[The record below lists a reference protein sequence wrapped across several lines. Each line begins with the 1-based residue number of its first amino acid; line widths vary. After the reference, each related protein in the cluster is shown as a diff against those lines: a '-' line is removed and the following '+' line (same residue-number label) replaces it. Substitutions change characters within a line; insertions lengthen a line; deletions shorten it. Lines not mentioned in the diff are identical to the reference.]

1 MSVVLKEDRGQVR
14 LLTLNRPEQMNA
26 YNVPMHDSLIA
37 AIDEADKDSSVRC
50 IVVTGAGKAFC
61 AGADLSGGFSSV
73 TGGEQLDGVIRDL
86 GGMLN
91 LRIFECDTPIIAAV
105 NGHSVGIG
113 LTMLLAMDMKVVSS
127 RTKFVLPF
135 ARRGIVFD
143 GAASFFLP
151 RIIGMNRTQEW
162 LLRGD
167 PIKPEEAL
175 AAGMISEI
183 TEPENVL
190 TRAMEIAKDIAVNV
204 SPTSAAHNKQLLR
217 SSILRGG
224 GYDSGPMAAHMAES
238 VRLIEAFKSHDCKE
252 GVQSFFEK
260 RAPEFKDYEGD

>member
-1 MSVVLKEDRGQVR
+1 MSVVLKEDRGQIR
-14 LLTLNRPEQMNA
+14 LLTLNRPDQMNA
-26 YNVPMHDSLIA
+26 YNVAMHDALIA
-37 AIDEADKDSSVRC
+37 AIDEADKDSSVRV

-61 AGADLSGGFSSV
+61 AGADLTGGFGSV
-73 TGGEQLDGVIRDL
+73 TGGEQLDGITRDL

-91 LRIFECDTPIIAAV
+91 LRIFECDTPVLAAV

-113 LTMLLAMDMKVVSS
+113 LTMLLAMDMKIVSQK
-127 RTKFVLPF
+127 TKFVLPF

-162 LLRGD
+162 LLRGT
-167 PIKPEEAL
+167 PITPAEAL
-175 AAGMISEI
+175 SAGMI
-183 TEPENVL
+183 TEVVEPDQVL
-190 TRAMEIAKDIAVNV
+190 TRTLEIAEDIAVNV

-224 GYDSGPMAAHMAES
+224 GYDSGPLAAHMKES
-238 VRLIEAFKSHDCKE
+238 EMLIEHFSSHDCAE
-252 GVQSFFEK
+252 GVKSFFEK
-260 RAPEFKDYEGD
+260 RSPEFKDYEG

>member
-1 MSVVLKEDRGQVR
+1 MSEVLSETRGQIR
-14 LLTLNRPEQMNA
+14 LLTLNRPEQNNA
-26 YNVPMHDSLIA
+26 YNVPMHDALIA
-37 AIDEADKDSSVRC
+37 AIDEADKDNSVRV
-50 IVVTGAGKAFC
+50 IVVTGAGKMFC
-61 AGADLSGGFSSV
+61 AGADLTGGFASV
-73 TGGEQLDGVIRDL
+73 TGGEEIDGIIRDL

-91 LRIFECDTPIIAAV
+91 LRIFECDTPILAAV

-113 LTMLLAMDMKVVSS
+113 LTMLLAMDMKVVSQK
-127 RTKFVLPF
+127 TKFVLPF

-167 PIKPEEAL
+167 PITPEEAL
-175 AAGMISEI
+175 SAGMITEVV
-183 TEPENVL
+183 EPERVL
-190 TRAMEIAKDIAVNV
+190 ERTMEIAEDIAGNV

-224 GYDSGPMAAHMAES
+224 GYDSGPMAAHLKES
-238 VRLIEAFKSHDCKE
+238 ELLIQHFSSHDCME
-252 GVQSFFEK
+252 GVRAFFEK
-260 RAPEFKDYEGD
+260 RAPEFKDYGG

>member
-1 MSVVLKEDRGQVR
+1 MSVVLKKDRGQIR
-14 LLTLNRPEQMNA
+14 LLTLNRPNEMNA
-26 YNVPMHDSLIA
+26 YNVPMHDALIA
-37 AIDEADKDSSVRC
+37 AIDEADNDNSVRV

-61 AGADLSGGFSSV
+61 AGADLSGGFGSV
-73 TGGEQLDGVIRDL
+73 AGAEELDGIKRDL

-91 LRIFECDTPIIAAV
+91 LRIFECDTPILAAV

-113 LTMLLAMDMKVVSS
+113 MTMLLAMDMKIVSTK
-127 RTKFVLPF
+127 TKFVLPF

-162 LLRGD
+162 LLRAK
-167 PIKPEEAL
+167 PISPEEAF

-183 TEPENVL
+183 VEPENVL
-190 TRAMEIAKDIAVNV
+190 SRTLEIAEDIAVNV

-224 GYDSGPMAAHMAES
+224 GYDSGPMAAHMQES
-238 VRLIEAFKSHDCKE
+238 ELLIQHFASHDCME
-252 GVQSFFEK
+252 GVKSFFEK
-260 RAPEFKDYEGD
+260 RAPQFKDRGA

>member
-14 LLTLNRPEQMNA
+14 LLTLNRPDQMNA
-26 YNVPMHDSLIA
+26 YNVPMHDALIA
-37 AIDEADKDSSVRC
+37 AIDEADKDSNVRV

-73 TGGEQLDGVIRDL
+73 TGGENLDGIIRDL

-113 LTMLLAMDMKVVSS
+113 LTMLLSMDMKIVS
-127 RTKFVLPF
+127 RKTKFVLPF

-167 PIKPEEAL
+167 PIKPQEAL

-190 TRAMEIAKDIAVNV
+190 SRALEIAEDIAINV

-217 SSILRGG
+217 SSMLRGG
-224 GYDSGPMAAHMAES
+224 GYDSGPMAAHMMES
-238 VRLIEAFKSHDCKE
+238 DLLIQHFNSHDCME
-252 GVQSFFEK
+252 GVKAFFEK
-260 RAPEFKDYEGD
+260 RAPEFKDYQG